1 MFCLDLDLGPS
12 VFLVDS
18 ITCMIKIAT
27 HTTKL
32 HATLIS
38 LYHCTYSTYHCTYRT
53 SSLHIPYFLIA
64 HTVLCHCTY
73 RTSSL
78 RISYVY
84 CTAPF
89 AYVGDLSPSHSSQA
103 QVKLYVS
110 CIMYISNIVV
120 SLYVSHVPLHVQ
132 DVSLHIPYV
141 LIAHIVRSLRSTV
154 RICVRPFHI
163 T

>member
-1 MFCLDLDLGPS
+1 MFGLDLDLGPI
-12 VFLVDS
+12 VFLFVS

-32 HATLIS
+32 HATRIS

-103 QVKLYVS
+103 QVKIICILYHVYIKYR
-110 CIMYISNIVV
+110 CITVRIARTCTYHCTYKTYRYTYRTS
-120 SLYVSHVPLHVQ
+120 
-132 DVSLHIPYV
+132 SLHISYV
-141 LIAHIVRSLRSTV
+141 H
-154 RICVRPFHI
+154 CVAPFAYV
-163 T
+163 